1 MQPHLICLDLDGT
14 LLNDNKEI
22 SSYTK
27 QVLNE
32 LQQRGHQIMIATGR
46 PYRASQMYYHELNLT
61 TPIVNFNGAYVH
73 HPKDKNFKTWVLHQ
87 MWWVYNLKNYFK
99 LQLLEFLLLGG
110 QSIIGLGCLL
120 FFSF

>member
-32 LQQRGHQIMIATGR
+32 LQQRGHQIMRLAD
-46 PYRASQMYYHELNLT
+46 L
-61 TPIVNFNGAYVH
+61 IVQV
-73 HPKDKNFKTWVLHQ
+73 KC
-87 MWWVYNLKNYFK
+87 
-99 LQLLEFLLLGG
+99 
-110 QSIIGLGCLL
+110 IIMN
-120 FFSF
+120 

>member
-61 TPIVNFNGAYVH
+61 TPIVNFTALTYITL
-73 HPKDKNFKTWVLHQ
+73 KIKTS
-87 MWWVYNLKNYFK
+87 K
-99 LQLLEFLLLGG
+99 LAMKF
-110 QSIIGLGCLL
+110 
-120 FFSF
+120 

>member
-61 TPIVNFNGAYVH
+61 TLTYITL
-73 HPKDKNFKTWVLHQ
+73 KIKTS
-87 MWWVYNLKNYFK
+87 K
-99 LQLLEFLLLGG
+99 LAMKF
-110 QSIIGLGCLL
+110 
-120 FFSF
+120 

>member
-61 TPIVNFNGAYVH
+61 N
-73 HPKDKNFKTWVLHQ
+73 
-87 MWWVYNLKNYFK
+87 
-99 LQLLEFLLLGG
+99 QLLILMALTYITLKIKTSKLAMKF
-110 QSIIGLGCLL
+110 
-120 FFSF
+120 